1 MYSKNLAEQ
10 QEEIEEVRRR
20 YKIVNHQISQLK
32 EEIDSKESLLTKE
45 HIDHKKKD
53 KDIEAQVKTLDKNS
67 NDIKE
72 KEEKI
77 KTYIA
82 EIAKLHFMIKESE

>member
-1 MYSKNLAEQ
+1 M
-10 QEEIEEVRRR
+10 
-20 YKIVNHQISQLK
+20 
-32 EEIDSKESLLTKE
+32 
-45 HIDHKKKD
+45 
-53 KDIEAQVKTLDKNS
+53 KTLDKNR

-82 EIAKLHFMIKESE
+82 EIAKLHFMIKESEQQR